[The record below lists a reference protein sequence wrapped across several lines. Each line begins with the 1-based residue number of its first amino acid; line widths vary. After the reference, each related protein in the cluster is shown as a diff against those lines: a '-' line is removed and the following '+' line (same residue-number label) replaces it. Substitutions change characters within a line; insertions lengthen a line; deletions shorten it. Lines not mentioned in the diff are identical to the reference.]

1 MPKITLIADKQTSLP
16 FLGVGINTVICE
28 ESKEVRRIF
37 QSLFKQDH
45 GIIFITE
52 SLASKC
58 LDVIEELSDRNPSLI
73 ITIVPDFKEKA
84 LGTAEQMLKNLIK
97 KAVGM
102 ELPEE

>member
-1 MPKITLIADKQTSLP
+1 MPKIALVADKHTSLP

-37 QSLFKQDH
+37 QKLFEQGH
-45 GIIFITE
+45 GVIFITE

-58 LDVIEELSDRNPSLI
+58 LDVIEELSDKKPSLI
-73 ITIVPDFKEKA
+73 ITIVPDFGGGA
-84 LGTAEQMLKNLIK
+84 LGAAEQRLKNLIK

-102 ELPEE
+102 ELPE